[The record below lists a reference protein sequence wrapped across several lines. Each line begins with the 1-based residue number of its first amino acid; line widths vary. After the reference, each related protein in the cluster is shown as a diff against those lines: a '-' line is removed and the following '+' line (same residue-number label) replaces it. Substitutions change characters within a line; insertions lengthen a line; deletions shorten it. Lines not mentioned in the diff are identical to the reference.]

1 VRRLFYFESLE
12 RESAM
17 SNIFNSRNGDRF
29 RQRAVLPFS
38 GAPECKSDD
47 VVMSCFPLNDQI

>member
-17 SNIFNSRNGDRF
+17 SNIFYSREGDRI

-38 GAPECKSDD
+38 GATVCKSDD
-47 VVMSCFPLNDQI
+47 VVMSCFSLNDQI